1 MTRKDYI
8 TFAKFHGDFIFE
20 LCNSSK
26 VLPKNLTYIDRL
38 LKNHLISIFKTDNRA
53 FDIGRYKTFIYD
65 YLIKEYGFDMK
76 QFENNTPKLDLFSFF
91 EGKTIAYGIFED
103 RFGNLK
109 RQFRVNIT
117 GKVESNT
124 LTLDEDFLYD
134 DGEQANRIWKIK
146 KITDKNKVIYQG
158 QADDIEGEASG
169 SISGNTLNWSYD
181 IYLNIKG
188 SNIKVHFNDW
198 IYKQSEDLAINRAY
212 VSKFG
217 INIGSVTLV
226 FLRGNAMKSIGSLNL
241 NKW

>member
-1 MTRKDYI
+1 MELKLFSSRHLVSKLN
-8 TFAKFHGDFIFE
+8 TFLIFIFIFS
-20 LCNSSK
+20 LSACSK
-26 VLPKNLTYIDRL
+26 I
-38 LKNHLISIFKTDNRA
+38 
-53 FDIGRYKTFIYD
+53 
-65 YLIKEYGFDMK
+65 DMK

-91 EGKTIAYGIFED
+91 EGETIAYGIFED

-109 RQFRVNIT
+109 RQFRVNIS
-117 GKVESNT
+117 GKIKNQT

-134 DGEQANRIWKIK
+134 DGEQANRVWTIK

-158 QADDIEGEASG
+158 QADDIEGKASG

-198 IYKQSEDLAINRAY
+198 IYKQSENLAINRAY

-226 FLRGNAMKSIGSLNL
+226 FLRGETAAQIGPLNL
-241 NKW
+241 KRW

>member
-1 MTRKDYI
+1 MFSIKNNIYKLKSLV
-8 TFAKFHGDFIFE
+8 TFF
-20 LCNSSK
+20 
-26 VLPKNLTYIDRL
+26 L
-38 LKNHLISIFKTDNRA
+38 LLLIAGCSQT
-53 FDIGRYKTFIYD
+53 
-65 YLIKEYGFDMK
+65 DMK
-76 QFENNTPKLDLFSFF
+76 EFQNNTPKLDLFSFF
-91 EGKTIAYGIFED
+91 EGDTIAYGIFED

-109 RQFRVNIT
+109 RQFRVNIN
-117 GKVESNT
+117 GKVKNQI

-134 DGEQANRIWKIK
+134 DGEQAKRIWKIEK
-146 KITDKNKVIYQG
+146 KIDNAQNITYEG
-158 QADDIEGEASG
+158 QAEDVEGKAFG

-226 FLRGNAMKSIGSLNL
+226 FLRGNTSDQIGPLNL
-241 NKW
+241 KKW

>member
-1 MTRKDYI
+1 MFSIKNNIYKLKSLL
-8 TFAKFHGDFIFE
+8 TFF
-20 LCNSSK
+20 
-26 VLPKNLTYIDRL
+26 L
-38 LKNHLISIFKTDNRA
+38 LLLIAGCSQT
-53 FDIGRYKTFIYD
+53 
-65 YLIKEYGFDMK
+65 DMK
-76 QFENNTPKLDLFSFF
+76 EFQNNTPKLDLFSFF
-91 EGKTIAYGIFED
+91 EGDTIAYGIFED

-109 RQFRVNIT
+109 RQFRVNIN
-117 GKVESNT
+117 GKVKNQI

-134 DGEQANRIWKIK
+134 DGEQAKRIWKIEK
-146 KITDKNKVIYQG
+146 KIDNAQNITYEG
-158 QADDIEGEASG
+158 QAKDVEGKAFG

-226 FLRGNAMKSIGSLNL
+226 FLRGDTSDQIGPLNL
-241 NKW
+241 KKW

>member
-1 MTRKDYI
+1 MFSIKNNIYKLKSLV
-8 TFAKFHGDFIFE
+8 TFF
-20 LCNSSK
+20 
-26 VLPKNLTYIDRL
+26 L
-38 LKNHLISIFKTDNRA
+38 LLLIAGCSQT
-53 FDIGRYKTFIYD
+53 
-65 YLIKEYGFDMK
+65 DMK
-76 QFENNTPKLDLFSFF
+76 EFQNNTPKLDLFSFF
-91 EGKTIAYGIFED
+91 EGNTIAYGIFED

-109 RQFRVNIT
+109 RQFRVNIN
-117 GKVESNT
+117 GKVKNQI

-134 DGEQANRIWKIK
+134 DGEQAKRIWKIEK
-146 KITDKNKVIYQG
+146 KINNAQNITYEG
-158 QADDIEGEASG
+158 QADDVEGKAFG

-226 FLRGNAMKSIGSLNL
+226 FLRGDTSNQIGPLNL
-241 NKW
+241 KKW

>member
-1 MTRKDYI
+1 MFSINKI
-8 TFAKFHGDFIFE
+8 MFK
-20 LCNSSK
+20 LNSF
-26 VLPKNLTYIDRL
+26 LTL
-38 LKNHLISIFKTDNRA
+38 LIILLFTGCSQT
-53 FDIGRYKTFIYD
+53 
-65 YLIKEYGFDMK
+65 DMK
-76 QFENNTPKLDLFSFF
+76 EFQNNTPKLDLFNFF

-109 RQFRVNIT
+109 RQFRVNID
-117 GKVESNT
+117 GKINNQT

-134 DGEQANRIWKIK
+134 DGEQAKRIWKIEK
-146 KITDKNKVIYQG
+146 KIDNTQKVTYEG
-158 QADDIEGEASG
+158 KADDIEGKASG
-169 SISGNTLNWSYD
+169 SISGNALNWSYD

-226 FLRGNAMKSIGSLNL
+226 FLRGNTAKNIGPLNL
-241 NKW
+241 QKW

>member
-1 MTRKDYI
+1 MFSVSESVYKLKV
-8 TFAKFHGDFIFE
+8 FFIFIFI
-20 LCNSSK
+20 LLLSACSK
-26 VLPKNLTYIDRL
+26 I
-38 LKNHLISIFKTDNRA
+38 
-53 FDIGRYKTFIYD
+53 
-65 YLIKEYGFDMK
+65 DMK

-91 EGKTIAYGIFED
+91 EGNTIAYGIFED

-117 GKVESNT
+117 GKLENNT

-134 DGEQANRIWKIK
+134 DGEQANRVWKINK
-146 KITDKNKVIYQG
+146 TIENDKVFYQG
-158 QADDIEGEASG
+158 QANDIEGKAYG

-181 IYLNIKG
+181 IYLNIKE
-188 SNIKVHFNDW
+188 SKIKVHFNDW

-226 FLRGNAMKSIGSLNL
+226 FLRNKLIKDIYPLNL
-241 NKW
+241 KSW

>member
-1 MTRKDYI
+1 MFSIKNNIYKLKSLV
-8 TFAKFHGDFIFE
+8 TFF
-20 LCNSSK
+20 
-26 VLPKNLTYIDRL
+26 L
-38 LKNHLISIFKTDNRA
+38 LLLIAGCSQT
-53 FDIGRYKTFIYD
+53 
-65 YLIKEYGFDMK
+65 DMK
-76 QFENNTPKLDLFSFF
+76 EFQNNTPKLDLFSFF
-91 EGKTIAYGIFED
+91 EGDTIAYGIFED

-109 RQFRVNIT
+109 RQFRVNIN
-117 GKVESNT
+117 GKVKNQI

-134 DGEQANRIWKIK
+134 DGEQAKRIWKIEK
-146 KITDKNKVIYQG
+146 KIDNAQNITFEG
-158 QADDIEGEASG
+158 QAEDVEGKAFG

-226 FLRGNAMKSIGSLNL
+226 FLRGNTSDQIGPLNL
-241 NKW
+241 KKW